1 MPCRK
6 SAALFLFAGMLLS
19 ALAFAYADHAVN
31 DLFCDDDYRADYEA
45 FWDILDSCYPFWGP
59 IGRLGIDKEAVKAA
73 NRDKLEIC
81 LQNGEGF
88 EGFAGVIRQSCR
100 DLQNFAHLSDVE
112 IGLYDSLL
120 SAYKEH
126 EASHGD
132 WLKVLNGEQTATL
145 YARLRGNEMILF
157 SPDQTRMTT
166 LFPRLYLAEKI
177 GYIKIS
183 SFDFRAIETDSERIS
198 RFYENT
204 KDYDHIIIDITGNG
218 GGSSVYWQDNIV
230 KPLGGSYRDKPY
242 CLLYTE
248 SVRDNLPIGIPQ
260 ENLYP
265 IEEMPSDVILI
276 YPEDKK
282 NLDFYAQIDLNL
294 DFDQPQIEHRAKRW
308 VLVDE
313 VVYSAAEEFARF
325 CKGTGWATLIG
336 RNTRGDGL
344 TDGGP
349 TLAALPKTGLLIRFT
364 PAYGLNHDGSCNAES
379 GTAPD
384 IICEPWETP
393 LTACFRILDQEGAS
407 TYSLRRDRFLKD
419 MQ

>member
-6 SAALFLFAGMLLS
+6 SAALFLCAAILLS
-19 ALAFAYADHAVN
+19 ALAFAYADHAIN
-31 DLFCDDDYRADYEA
+31 DLFSDDDYRADYEA

-59 IGRLGIDKEAVKAA
+59 IDRLGIDKEAVKAA
-73 NRDKLEIC
+73 NRDKFEMG

-112 IGLYDSLL
+112 IGLYDYFL

-132 WLKVLNGEQTATL
+132 WLKVLNGEQTAAL
-145 YARLRGNEMILF
+145 YAHLRGNEIISF

-166 LFPRLYLAEKI
+166 LFPRLYSAEKI

-183 SFDFRAIETDSERIS
+183 SFDFRAIETDSEKII

-218 GGSSVYWQDNIV
+218 GGSTVYWQNNIV
-230 KPLGGSYRDKPY
+230 RPLGGSYRSEPY
-242 CLLYTE
+242 YLLYTE
-248 SVRDNLPIGIPQ
+248 SAKEDLPIGILQ
-260 ENLYP
+260 HTLYT
-265 IEEMPSDVILI
+265 IEEMPSDVIFT
-276 YPEDKK
+276 YPEDKE
-282 NLDFYAQIDLNL
+282 NLDFYTQIDQSY
-294 DFDQPQIEHRAKRW
+294 DVAKPQIEHQAKRW

-313 VVYSAAEEFARF
+313 VVYSAAEEFAIF

-336 RNTRGDGL
+336 RSTRGDGL

-349 TLAALPKTGLLIRFT
+349 TLAALPETGLLIRFT

-379 GTAPD
+379 GTSPD

-393 LTACFRILDQEGAS
+393 LMACLRILDQEGAN

-419 MQ
+419 KQ